1 MAPSACA
8 SQKTASRPV
17 PMSAATTLLRTS
29 GTTSRPASS
38 AKLSGPTNTLASQ
51 SMKHLLFAA
60 AIAVALAACS
70 SKPKSES
77 GIVFDDGKTYE
88 EVIAEPYTAD
98 KQ

>member
-1 MAPSACA
+1 
-8 SQKTASRPV
+8 
-17 PMSAATTLLRTS
+17 
-29 GTTSRPASS
+29 
-38 AKLSGPTNTLASQ
+38 
-51 SMKHLLFAA
+51 MKHLLFAA

-70 SKPKSES
+70 SKPKSDAMSERSDTAS

>member
-1 MAPSACA
+1 MALFACA
-8 SQKTASRPV
+8 LQKTASLPA
-17 PMSAATTLLRTS
+17 PMSAVTTLLRTS
-29 GTTSRPASS
+29 GTTSEPISS
-38 AKLSGPTNTLASQ
+38 GKLSGPTNNLANQ

-70 SKPKSES
+70 SKSKSES

-98 KQ
+98 KI

>member
-1 MAPSACA
+1 MALSACA
-8 SQKTASRPV
+8 LQKTGSRPA
-17 PMSAATTLLRTS
+17 PTSAATTSSKTS
-29 GTTSRPASS
+29 GLTSRPASS
-38 AKLSGPTNTLASQ
+38 GKLSVPTNNLVNQ

-77 GIVFDDGKTYE
+77 GIVFDDGQTYE